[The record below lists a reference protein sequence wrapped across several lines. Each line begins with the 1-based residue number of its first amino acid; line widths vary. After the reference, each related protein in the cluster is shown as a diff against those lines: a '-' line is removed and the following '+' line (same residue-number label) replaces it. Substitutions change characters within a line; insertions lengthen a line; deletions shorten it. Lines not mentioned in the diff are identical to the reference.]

1 MYSSQGNNTAS
12 SSLDDSLKAI
22 KDCELPAD
30 GCAAAATDGEEE
42 EGEDTSA
49 SSVGRVYR
57 INLSL
62 LPVALTELVALMAL
76 ALVAYALRTGSAP
89 VPLTERLFRCD
100 DPDLSWPQSPL
111 AAVAED
117 SLALALLGA
126 GTLYGACA
134 ALPLAVIVLGELG
147 QAAFSRRSRKVVRA
161 GCVGCK
167 MHQLTRRML
176 RHTGGWRILILPLSE
191 FFTTFTCESL
201 IPFPHQKFQFDR
213 SPRNDAHAGLY
224 LLGAL
229 CTSVAVDLLKRA
241 VGAQRPYFLS
251 VCQLNRTC
259 EPAHRETRYYRSH
272 FCRAAH
278 EPEDVADLRDASM
291 SFPSFHAALI
301 TYAAVYVMVYL
312 HSVVRLRSSR
322 LLKPAVCVSLGL
334 LSLFVCA
341 SRVTLRRNH
350 AADVLAGAA
359 MGAAVA
365 AYVCLCSAHQFRE
378 RRCSKGPGAA
388 SAVAGARPHSQPGS
402 GPLLYRY
409 LHIPHVAYRDRSG
422 RDAFQR
428 DLHKRIVEDR
438 RKQQHN
444 DAGPGRNAAAQQADG

>member
-176 RHTGGWRILILPLSE
+176 RHT
-191 FFTTFTCESL
+191 
-201 IPFPHQKFQFDR
+201 
-213 SPRNDAHAGLY
+213 GLY